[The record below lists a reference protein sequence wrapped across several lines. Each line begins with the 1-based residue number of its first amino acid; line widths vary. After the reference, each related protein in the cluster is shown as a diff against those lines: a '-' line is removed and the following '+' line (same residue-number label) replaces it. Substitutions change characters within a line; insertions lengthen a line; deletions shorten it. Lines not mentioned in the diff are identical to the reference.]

1 MYELQPYFLRS
12 SSRSSYKHTMDD
24 DVEVIRDRELWSGG
38 LEEMLVDI
46 LYQETLEGKLVGSRV
61 TSRDIDRLVTRLN
74 QLGIRPVNALQV
86 KGKIARLK
94 KTQREFTDLM
104 GQTGMGWNPITKTVV
119 GTEEH
124 WANAIRVRSQW
135 KKYKT
140 NGCTNYDILCTIF
153 GQAVATGVLHYAST
167 QEPPSREEEQ
177 HLEEEL
183 RARGPV
189 LGNGVGLDTTV
200 DLDDITMTPSTQ
212 GGVSQRRAPR
222 RRRRDAAGPSFSPVL
237 SDAIQKLAATSEQR
251 LELDAKMFELCSAK
265 RSRGD
270 ENSGLDAGFNSV
282 AQCMQFLQDI
292 TPPLP
297 PDVHLRA
304 VKAFMDP
311 HVLNVFQHMTP
322 AMRIEWVWSLS

>member
-1 MYELQPYFLRS
+1 M
-12 SSRSSYKHTMDD
+12 
-24 DVEVIRDRELWSGG
+24 
-38 LEEMLVDI
+38 
-46 LYQETLEGKLVGSRV
+46 
-61 TSRDIDRLVTRLN
+61 
-74 QLGIRPVNALQV
+74 
-86 KGKIARLK
+86 
-94 KTQREFTDLM
+94 QREFTDLM
-104 GQTGMGWNPITKTVV
+104 GQTGIGWNPITKTVV
-119 GTEEH
+119 ATEEH

-140 NGCTNYDILCTIF
+140 NGYADYDILCTIF

-189 LGNGVGLDTTV
+189 LGSGVGLDSTI
-200 DLDDITMTPSTQ
+200 DLDDISMTPSTQ

-237 SDAIQKLAATSEQR
+237 SVAIQTLAATSQQR
-251 LELDAKMFELCSAK
+251 LDLDAKMFELCSSK
-265 RSRGD
+265 CSKGQGS
-270 ENSGLDAGFNSV
+270 NSGSDASFSSV
-282 AQCMQFLQDI
+282 AQCINFLQDI

-297 PDVHLRA
+297 PDIHLRA

-311 HVLNVFQHMTP
+311 HVLTIFQNKTP
-322 AMRIEWVWSLS
+322 SMRIDWVWSLR